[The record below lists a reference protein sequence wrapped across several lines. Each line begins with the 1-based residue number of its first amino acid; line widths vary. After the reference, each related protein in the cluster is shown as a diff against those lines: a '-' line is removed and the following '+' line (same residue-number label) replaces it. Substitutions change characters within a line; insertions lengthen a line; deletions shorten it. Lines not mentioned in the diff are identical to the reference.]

1 MFLKKLKHNY
11 KKDQTNRKDKTTVK
25 LNEKILNYIK
35 TESPIK
41 DMDAS
46 EVEKYMLVKALI
58 LANPIIGKITNMS
71 RIYTIANKLEH
82 YSDNDLTD
90 YMKNRYKYIN
100 IIIREML
107 ASEIIG
113 DVCRKLLYH
122 DIDHPIEYF
131 EDDFRIT
138 HKIID
143 DYNIKTIV
151 ETKWFE
157 DDEFNS
163 IEFNLDMFLR
173 SIAMRN
179 YRPYM
184 VIDFVEDELN
194 PNMTEDE
201 IINRILKYPIF
212 LNNDIDKLNYII

>member
-1 MFLKKLKHNY
+1 MI
-11 KKDQTNRKDKTTVK
+11 K

-46 EVEKYMLVKALI
+46 EVEKYMLVKTLI

-71 RIYTIANKLEH
+71 GIYTIANKLEP

-107 ASEIIG
+107 VSEIIG
-113 DVCRKLLYH
+113 DVCRELLYH

-143 DYNIKTIV
+143 DYNINTIV
-151 ETKWFE
+151 ETTWSE
-157 DDEFNS
+157 DDKVES
-163 IEFNLDMFLR
+163 MQFNLDMFLR

-194 PNMTEDE
+194 PTMSEDE
-201 IINRILKYPIF
+201 IIDEVLKYPIF

>member
-1 MFLKKLKHNY
+1 M
-11 KKDQTNRKDKTTVK
+11 TK
-25 LNEKILNYIK
+25 LNEKILNYIR

-41 DMDAS
+41 NMNAS
-46 EVEKYMLVKALI
+46 ETEKYMLIRTLI
-58 LANPIIGKITNMS
+58 LANPVIGKITNMS
-71 RIYTIANKLEH
+71 GIYTIANKLER
-82 YSDNDLTD
+82 YSDNDLND

-113 DVCRKLLYH
+113 DVYRELLYH

-131 EDDFRIT
+131 EDDFRIE
-138 HKIID
+138 HKVID

-151 ETKWFE
+151 ETKWLE

-163 IEFNLDMFLR
+163 LDFNLDMFLR

-184 VIDFVEDELN
+184 VLDFIEDKLN
-194 PNMTEDE
+194 PTMTEDE
-201 IINRILKYPIF
+201 IIDEVLKYPIF

>member
-1 MFLKKLKHNY
+1 M
-11 KKDQTNRKDKTTVK
+11 VK

-46 EVEKYMLVKALI
+46 EVEKYMLVKTLI

-71 RIYTIANKLEH
+71 GIYTIANKLED

-113 DVCRKLLYH
+113 DVCRELLYH

-143 DYNIKTIV
+143 DYNINTIV
-151 ETKWFE
+151 ETTWSE
-157 DDEFNS
+157 DDEVES
-163 IEFNLDMFLR
+163 MQFNLDMFLR
-173 SIAMRN
+173 TIAMKN
-179 YRPYM
+179 YRPYK
-184 VIDFVEDELN
+184 VIDFIEDELN
-194 PNMTEDE
+194 PTMSEDE
-201 IINRILKYPIF
+201 IIDEVLKYPIF

>member
-1 MFLKKLKHNY
+1 M
-11 KKDQTNRKDKTTVK
+11 VK

-46 EVEKYMLVKALI
+46 EVEKYMLVKTLI

-71 RIYTIANKLEH
+71 GIYTIANKLEH

-113 DVCRKLLYH
+113 DVCRELLYH

-157 DDEFNS
+157 DVEFNS

-173 SIAMRN
+173 SIAMKN
-179 YRPYM
+179 YRPYK
-184 VIDFVEDELN
+184 VIDFIEDELN
-194 PNMTEDE
+194 PTMSEDE
-201 IINRILKYPIF
+201 IIDEVLKYPIF